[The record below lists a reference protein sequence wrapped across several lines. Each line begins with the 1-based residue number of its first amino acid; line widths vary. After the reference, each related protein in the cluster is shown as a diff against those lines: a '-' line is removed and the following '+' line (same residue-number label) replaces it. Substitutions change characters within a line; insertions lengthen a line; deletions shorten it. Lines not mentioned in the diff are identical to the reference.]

1 MCVSSLETCPRRSWH
16 SSTRE
21 LPWSVLNAEIARRI
35 GLLDAQGEPLTLSTR
50 TGKVFGKLVR
60 APVSL
65 VADAGESL
73 ELDATFFVS
82 ADWRHGTFLGYS
94 GLLEWMRFAIDP
106 YRNLA
111 WTRIAG
117 DNERFRDCRSRTA
130 TVIGSCTT

>member
-73 ELDATFFVS
+73 ELAEAWERYAEASGVIMPSEPVAYASRYLPAGIEERTS
-82 ADWRHGTFLGYS
+82 AST
-94 GLLEWMRFAIDP
+94 
-106 YRNLA
+106 
-111 WTRIAG
+111 
-117 DNERFRDCRSRTA
+117 ER
-130 TVIGSCTT
+130 